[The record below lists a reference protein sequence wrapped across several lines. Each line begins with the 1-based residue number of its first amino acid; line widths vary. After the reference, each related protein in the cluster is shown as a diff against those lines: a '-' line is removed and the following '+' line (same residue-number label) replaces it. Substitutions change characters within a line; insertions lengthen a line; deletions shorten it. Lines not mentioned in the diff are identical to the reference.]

1 MGVGSLMKKI
11 LSGVVAAGVV
21 LVGVGAQTANAA
33 SNISEDTLYKLGQSS
48 KVSGVSVKS
57 TSGNHIDLRLDGG
70 YLYDDT
76 VSPILKNGR
85 VLVPFRPIAEY
96 MEATLKWDSK
106 AKKVTITRKGKTV
119 EITNGDKFGIVN
131 GTKKALDEPVQ
142 IIEGRVFVPL
152 RFVTESLGAKVNWT
166 QKEKRVDVSVFKEG
180 NEKFYYT
187 NTKGELGAE
196 ITSHQA
202 NARLDQGLA
211 TNREIVRS
219 FTVTDLTDGT
229 SKMYTTHLGKYII
242 NGETFNTI
250 SLIEHSIDAKGNIGT
265 GTYNIYAYNDKEDA
279 EVLSFEKEG
288 KVKEFKTTQEVL
300 QYTSYEL
307 LKDTGF
313 IKEK

>member
-1 MGVGSLMKKI
+1 MGVGSAMKKI
-11 LSGVVAAGVV
+11 LSSVVAAGVV
-21 LVGVGAQTANAA
+21 LAGVGAQTANAA
-33 SNISEDTLYKLGQSS
+33 SNISEDTFYKLGQST
-48 KVSGVSVKS
+48 KVSAVSVKS

-166 QKEKRVDVSVFKEG
+166 QKENRVDVSVFKEG

-313 IKEK
+313 IK